1 VSDVGAVLTGTLALY
16 ALVATS
22 FIILE
27 NRRPQATLAWLL
39 VFFFAPGIGLLVYV
53 LFGRDRKAFSKQ
65 TRLLMQ
71 DLQEDARPVLSPILS
86 RQDAEITRLETGSPS
101 RRKLMMLVRHNSRSA
116 LTRRNTVEI
125 LQDAAQ
131 FYPKMMEDMR
141 AARHSIHINRA
152 PLQVGHFQHRRS
164 HSVPY
169 VRHHAESPSPSQCWR
184 HGHHHVVR
192 RDRER

>member
-1 VSDVGAVLTGTLALY
+1 MSDVAAVLTGTLALY

-27 NRRPQATLAWLL
+27 NRRPQGTLAWLL

-125 LQDAAQ
+125 LQDAAE
-131 FYPKMMEDMR
+131 FYPKMLMEDMR
-141 AARHSIHINRA
+141 AARHSIHLQYFIWGADEFTDELKKILTGKAKAGVEVRLLYDPLGRA
-152 PLQVGHFQHRRS
+152 PI
-164 HSVPY
+164 
-169 VRHHAESPSPSQCWR
+169 
-184 HGHHHVVR
+184 
-192 RDRER
+192 